1 MSLDFK
7 FALPDVLNYAESKP
21 NDIGSYTE
29 IYVVTPA
36 TGSAAINLGDYFII
50 NIPRCGSDSV
60 LDPQG
65 LYLRFRLK
73 NTAAAV
79 DAVLSGSCDCFLA
92 ELKFVIT
99 IR

>member
-7 FALPDVLNYAESKP
+7 YALPDVLNYAESKP

-29 IYVVTPA
+29 ISVVTPA

-65 LYLRFRLK
+65 SYL
-73 NTAAAV
+73 
-79 DAVLSGSCDCFLA
+79 
-92 ELKFVIT
+92 
-99 IR
+99 